1 MSKEGKRGPVKVGE
15 ITEPME
21 RGYILNLANHLDPNG
36 NINKGVWSNL
46 VHQSDSE
53 LCHSI
58 LIIQLDL
65 NDYQDNG

>member
-46 VHQSDSE
+46 VHQ
-53 LCHSI
+53 
-58 LIIQLDL
+58 
-65 NDYQDNG
+65 